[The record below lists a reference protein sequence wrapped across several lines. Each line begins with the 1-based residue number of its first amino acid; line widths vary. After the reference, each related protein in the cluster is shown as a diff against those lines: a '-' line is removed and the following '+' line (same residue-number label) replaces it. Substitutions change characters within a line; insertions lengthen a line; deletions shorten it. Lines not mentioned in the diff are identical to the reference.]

1 MIKYFLSQDMKQKHE
16 YLNEICDS
24 DRGQRAKMNGRD
36 DRSPAS
42 QHLSHL
48 ADSKPYL
55 KTKHINKQNGWA
67 W

>member
-1 MIKYFLSQDMKQKHE
+1 MIKYFLSQDKKQNHE

-24 DRGQRAKMNGRD
+24 DRGQRTKMNGRD
-36 DRSPAS
+36 DRSPAIK
-42 QHLSHL
+42 HLCHL
-48 ADSKPYL
+48 ADFKPYL